1 MDKILQIFLVDNDAV
16 PESTEQHDSLN
27 ECISIRHRKTD
38 TRTHAHTQADRRR
51 GVYSWKGGRQNQWR
65 SDRSASDMQA
75 TSLVRRRFSLSYH
88 KRIPASSV
96 TWSVTCS
103 PPAPCRSLRKQLHA
117 YIRRLSSQIT
127 RCLC

>member
-16 PESTEQHDSLN
+16 PESTEQDDSLN

-38 TRTHAHTQADRRR
+38 TRTHTHRQTDGEA
-51 GVYSWKGGRQNQWR
+51 YSWKGGRQNQWR

-96 TWSVTCS
+96 T
-103 PPAPCRSLRKQLHA
+103 
-117 YIRRLSSQIT
+117 
-127 RCLC
+127 